1 MAPAKGDTPEAGPGP
16 KLNFGAAVVAA
27 AGFAAP
33 KGDCDAGAPAPNT
46 LGFPEAPKVPK
57 GEAEEAARLPN
68 ADLAKADCD
77 VWSADAFAL
86 PVDAPSVLGFSKLDV
101 VERVGDDDA

>member
-1 MAPAKGDTPEAGPGP
+1 M
-16 KLNFGAAVVAA
+16 
-27 AGFAAP
+27 
-33 KGDCDAGAPAPNT
+33 
-46 LGFPEAPKVPK
+46 PK